1 MKGFLYSWFI
11 GYTSPSRAV
20 AALQGKPAPHYG
32 FYAQALRILMDALL
46 LYLPLSLLGRQPS
59 TPSFVTLFPTQT
71 YYSTMIWLQPL
82 FLLIQFFVMCTA
94 AHLILRLTGR
104 RSGIDLIINL
114 IGMSALIVGA
124 FLVVWDWL
132 YVLLGGSSDIFL
144 GISHWIF
151 AQWATAI
158 MVIGFKRYL
167 DVPIWLG
174 IAIYVLLALLTYP
187 FAMLLIRG
195 PV

>member
-1 MKGFLYSWFI
+1 MNVFLRTWFT
-11 GYTSPSRAV
+11 GYLSPSKAV
-20 AALQGKPAPHYG
+20 TALQGKPAPHYG
-32 FYAQALRILMDALL
+32 FYGQALRILMDALL

-59 TPSFVTLFPTQT
+59 TSSYISLFSTET
-71 YYSTMIWLQPL
+71 YYTNMIWLQPL
-82 FLLIQFFVMCTA
+82 VLLIEFFAMCTA
-94 AHLILRLTGR
+94 AHLILRLTVR
-104 RSGIDLIINL
+104 RSDIDLIINL

-144 GISHWIF
+144 GISHWII

-167 DVPIWLG
+167 AVPVWLS
-174 IAIYVLLALLTYP
+174 IAIYVFLALLTYP
-187 FAMLLIRG
+187 FAMLLVRG